1 MARAAGA
8 VGHGQAGPPPGGP
21 QQRPATVDDAGGQ
34 AASSPRGQQH
44 VSTGHEDLQEGD
56 ADAPTHTPAED
67 PPQPNH
73 PQRPR
78 QDTPDTMPMTPQPN
92 HPEKHNQ
99 DTSPTVTG
107 PTTSTARSHDE
118 QVPFSRKGGQRPLT
132 SPRPAPTR
140 RGQTVRL
147 QASSEPSSAG
157 SPSQGRP
164 APLPGVSARF
174 ASSASASPDQ
184 PPALGSQRT
193 GWSRRGR
200 PRTPDP
206 ARRRP
211 RPGRPLASATGTS
224 TARPS
229 PPRPSRP
236 RRVDHGLVLV
246 RAAPLRVRATP
257 TASRPCQA
265 GGRPP
270 PRPDRPRHH
279 QASRH
284 RQTSRHHQASRSR
297 PRSRRRPDPASSPP
311 P

>member
-21 QQRPATVDDAGGQ
+21 QQRPATVDDADGQ

-78 QDTPDTMPMTPQPN
+78 QDTPDTRSRTPN
-92 HPEKHNQ
+92 
-99 DTSPTVTG
+99 
-107 PTTSTARSHDE
+107 PTTQRSTTRTRHPRSQARQRAPPVLTTNKYRSRE
-118 QVPFSRKGGQRPLT
+118 QQVPFSRAISTVLTEGRTAAPT
-132 SPRPAPTR
+132 SPHPAPTR

-184 PPALGSQRT
+184 PPPLSGVSGPAGRDGGAPGRRT
-193 GWSRRGR
+193 
-200 PRTPDP
+200 
-206 ARRRP
+206 
-211 RPGRPLASATGTS
+211 RPGTVR
-224 TARPS
+224 
-229 PPRPSRP
+229 
-236 RRVDHGLVLV
+236 V
-246 RAAPLRVRATP
+246 RAALWRPPRGRLPRGPPLRARAAP
-257 TASRPCQA
+257 TASHPCQA
-265 GGRPP
+265 GGRRPP
-270 PRPDRPRHH
+270 PRPDRPRPG
-279 QASRH
+279 RP
-284 RQTSRHHQASRSR
+284 RPRQASRSR